1 MPETQPKLARR
12 LGLFD
17 ATMIVMGGI
26 IGSGIFMN
34 PHVVARQ
41 VTTPFL
47 ILAVWA
53 AGGLIALAAAFIWAE
68 LAALRPEV
76 GGQYAYLR
84 EAYHP
89 LVAFL
94 YGWGLLLVIQTGGMA
109 AVAVTFARYFLE
121 LTNLR
126 VPDKVI
132 AALALASLTVI
143 NCLGVR
149 AGSTVQSS
157 LMVLK
162 IVAILALIVCGLW
175 LIGPQQGSEV
185 TASAAVRGPGV
196 VLSLGFLTT
205 IGAAMVPVL
214 FSYGGWQTSTFVAGE
229 IHDPR
234 RNLPRALIIGVTGV
248 VILYLAVNYVCVSA
262 LGVSGLANTTTPAS
276 DVMRLALGQTGAQV
290 IAVGIAIS
298 TLGFLSQGMLTAPR
312 VYFAMAEDGLF
323 FRSVGKLHPKT
334 QVPIVAI
341 VLQGVLAVA
350 IALWGEYEQ
359 ILSYVVSVDFI
370 FFGATAACIFVFRR
384 RARRSASGTAGVP
397 PASVGRINFGV
408 ENEVANDAGETPA
421 VPVPASVGRTNF
433 GVENEVANDGGDTPA
448 VPVPAPVGRTN
459 LGVENELAN
468 DAGGTPAVPAAV
480 PLSRNL
486 TSVPGHPLTTALFVA
501 VCWLVVINTVY
512 KYPENTLIGFAILLA
527 GIPAFYFWRARN
539 KL

>member
-1 MPETQPKLARR
+1 MWSGKDQGYGENKVDRINDSGAVAKPVPALARR

-34 PHVVARQ
+34 PSVVARQ

-47 ILAVWA
+47 ILLVWA
-53 AGGLIALAAAFIWAE
+53 LGGLIALVAAFIWAE
-68 LAALRPEV
+68 LAALRPAV

-84 EAYHP
+84 DAYHP

-121 LTNLR
+121 LTKLP
-126 VPDKVI
+126 VADWMV
-132 AALALASLTVI
+132 AALALGSLTVI

-149 AGSTVQSS
+149 AGGTVQSL

-162 IVAILALIVCGLW
+162 IVAIVALIVCGLY
-175 LIGPQQGSEV
+175 LILPETATSTREATLSV
-185 TASAAVRGPGV
+185 TGGGGYHTDFIFGFSPF
-196 VLSLGFLTT
+196 SFLTT

-214 FSYGGWQTSTFVAGE
+214 FAYGGWQTASFVSGE
-229 IHDPR
+229 IREPR

-248 VILYLAVNYVCVSA
+248 VILYLAVNFVCVRV

-276 DVMRLALGQTGAQV
+276 DVMRLALGPAGARA
-290 IAVGIAIS
+290 IAAGIAIS

-323 FRSVGKLHPKT
+323 FKSIGRLHPKT
-334 QVPIVAI
+334 QVPILAI
-341 VLQGVLAVA
+341 VIQGLLALV
-350 IALWGEYEQ
+350 IALSGRYEQ
-359 ILSYVVSVDFI
+359 ILNYVVSVDFI

-384 RARRSASGTAGVP
+384 RTHDRTTVPEDGRR
-397 PASVGRINFGV
+397 I
-408 ENEVANDAGETPA
+408 
-421 VPVPASVGRTNF
+421 
-433 GVENEVANDGGDTPA
+433 
-448 VPVPAPVGRTN
+448 
-459 LGVENELAN
+459 
-468 DAGGTPAVPAAV
+468 
-480 PLSRNL
+480 
-486 TSVPGHPLTTALFVA
+486 TSVPGHPVTTALFVV

-512 KYPENTLIGFAILLA
+512 RYPENTLIGLAILLA
-527 GIPAFYFWRARN
+527 GIPAFFFWRGRN
-539 KL
+539 TK